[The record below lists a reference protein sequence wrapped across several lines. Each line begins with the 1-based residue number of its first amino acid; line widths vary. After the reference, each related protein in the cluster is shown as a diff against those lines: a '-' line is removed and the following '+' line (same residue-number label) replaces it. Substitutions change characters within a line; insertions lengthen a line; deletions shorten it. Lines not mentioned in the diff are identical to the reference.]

1 LLHRANPVVVVEPE
15 ARGADRMEPREP
27 ATERL
32 VVAGP
37 GAPRLDPL
45 EGEERLLPVP
55 ERDDRRHPHRPGAE
69 PLEAAGL
76 GAVHRRGPVAA
87 RVLEEDRPAVRELD
101 PERGVEA
108 AAADRA
114 RRAHACPEGGL
125 DRAQDGGAHPEP
137 ATRWARR
144 PRHAVSIIS
153 NVVVKPST
161 PP

>member
-1 LLHRANPVVVVEPE
+1 
-15 ARGADRMEPREP
+15 GP
-27 ATERL
+27 A
-32 VVAGP
+32 P
-37 GAPRLDPL
+37 GAPPA
-45 EGEERLLPVP
+45 P
-55 ERDDRRHPHRPGAE
+55 RRGGGRGRPTRAEADARRPPRGPGAE
-69 PLEAAGL
+69 PREAAGL

-87 RVLEEDRPAVRELD
+87 PVLEEDRPAVRELH
-101 PERGVEA
+101 PERGVDA

-114 RRAHACPEGGL
+114 CRAHACPEGGL

-144 PRHAVSIIS
+144 PRHAASIIS

>member
-1 LLHRANPVVVVEPE
+1 PPGPAPLGRGERRPPLPGPA
-15 ARGADRMEPREP
+15 ARRPP
-27 ATERL
+27 Q
-32 VVAGP
+32 
-37 GAPRLDPL
+37 
-45 EGEERLLPVP
+45 
-55 ERDDRRHPHRPGAE
+55 RPGAE

-87 RVLEEDRPAVRELD
+87 PVLEEDRPAVRELH
-101 PERGVEA
+101 PERGVDA

-114 RRAHACPEGGL
+114 CRAHACPEGGL

-144 PRHAVSIIS
+144 PRHAASIIS